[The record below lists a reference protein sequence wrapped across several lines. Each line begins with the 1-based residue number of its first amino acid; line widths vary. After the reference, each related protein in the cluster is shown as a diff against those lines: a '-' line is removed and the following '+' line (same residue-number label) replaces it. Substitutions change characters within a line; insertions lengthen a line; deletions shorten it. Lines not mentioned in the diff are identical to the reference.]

1 MNGIVWKDGPENVA
15 FAERNG
21 FTIGYIVRNT
31 SGVWVYRLD
40 VFHTKWITQGY
51 GEVATK
57 AQAKK
62 SFLRAWRACLE
73 TLALE
78 HRQTASKN
86 RPSTEGL
93 FDSSETER
101 YR

>member
-1 MNGIVWKDGPENVA
+1 MNGIVWKDGPEGPQSGA
-15 FAERNG
+15 FAERNS
-21 FTIGYIVRNT
+21 FTIGYITRKT

-57 AQAKK
+57 VQAKK

-73 TLALE
+73 ALALE
-78 HRQTASKN
+78 HRQVASK
-86 RPSTEGL
+86 E
-93 FDSSETER
+93 
-101 YR
+101 